1 MTLDILVQIA
11 GLAIM
16 LVLQFANLKSSLT
29 LRERDREDFEFLR
42 QDYERLK
49 SLHHTLAERVA
60 RLEGHE

>member
-1 MTLDILVQIA
+1 
-11 GLAIM
+11 M

-49 SLHHTLAERVA
+49 SQHHTLAERVA